1 MRLKKVFYCIFS
13 IIMLSTIVLT
23 NIILIPTDKI
33 TKTKVKINYNNRFTN
48 EDMQMPYKLQLTKYI
63 ID

>member
-48 EDMQMPYKLQLTKYI
+48 EDMQINNLF
-63 ID
+63 